1 MINAIQLVLG
11 RLLAA
16 WIAALCIWL
25 AARYNILIPDDAQ
38 VKIVAGALAVLMAL
52 FTTIY
57 SLVHKWLDHHLN
69 PADTAASVLNSAAQA
84 QKRTLSRNP

>member
-1 MINAIQLVLG
+1 MASALQLVLG

-25 AARYNILIPDDAQ
+25 AAKYGILIPDDSQ
-38 VKIVAGALAVLMAL
+38 VKIVAGTLAVIMAL
-52 FTTIY
+52 FTTVY

-69 PADTAASVLNSAAQA
+69 PADTAASVLNNAAQA